1 MAIIQPTMSI
11 LAFTKDLIIAT
22 FGQMVSLFGG
32 IVIFGLLIHF
42 ISQLTFKS
50 LERSFGRGGT
60 YFVAWLGTPIHEL
73 GHAVFCLIFM
83 HKIVE
88 IEFFKPDPITGTLGY
103 VYHKWNRSNPW
114 QVLGNFFIGVGPVV
128 LGCVVLLGIFYFLIP
143 NSSQVWDTISTRLS
157 EIDQNHSIGGYF
169 TILGDSALNMTRLVF
184 TVSNLASWRFW
195 FFCYLSICVA
205 SNIRLSLSDI
215 KGSLSGLGCV
225 VLPFLLI
232 NFLGL
237 TTGFGSEKFFSFT
250 ASSLGMVYSLL
261 ILALVMVLLGFI
273 LTYLVSAAFVKLRRG
288 YILNPF

>member
-1 MAIIQPTMSI
+1 MSI
-11 LAFTKDLIIAT
+11 LVLVKDIIITT
-22 FGQMVSLFGG
+22 FGQMASLFGG

-50 LERSFGRGGT
+50 LERSFGRAGT

-83 HKIVE
+83 HKIIE

-103 VYHKWNRSNPW
+103 VSHKWNRSNPW

-128 LGCVVLLGIFYFLIP
+128 LGCIVLLAIFYFLIP
-143 NSSQVWDTISTRLS
+143 SSSQVWDAISTKVS
-157 EIDQNHSIGGYF
+157 EINQSHSIGGYF
-169 TILGDSALNMTRLVF
+169 TILGASALDTTRLVF
-184 TVSNLASWRFW
+184 TVANLASWRFW
-195 FFCYLSICVA
+195 VFCYVSICVA
-205 SNIRLSLSDI
+205 SNIRLSLSDM
-215 KGSLSGLGCV
+215 KGALSGFGCV

-237 TTGFGSEKFFSFT
+237 ITGFGIEKFFSFI